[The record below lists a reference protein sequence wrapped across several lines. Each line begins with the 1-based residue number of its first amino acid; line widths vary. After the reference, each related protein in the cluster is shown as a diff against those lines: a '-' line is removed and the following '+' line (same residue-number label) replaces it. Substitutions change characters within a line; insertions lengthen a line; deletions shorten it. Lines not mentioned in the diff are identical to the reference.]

1 MSIKIFKKQIIYFLI
16 FLPLSIG
23 ITSCSQNKKLNSVSN
38 SKISS
43 DVIPSIDAVAALGQL
58 SPAGEIRQLAAPI
71 SQFGSSPRL
80 SELLVKEGDFV
91 KKGSVLAIFE
101 NRKKLIADLEK
112 KNNLINKNNLEISLK
127 EDQIKR
133 YQSALDESAYSF
145 VELSQRKDE
154 LLKLQKQKIINVSDK
169 KNIEIDLF
177 NSKLRSPIDG
187 FILSINTRV
196 GERANTDGILDIG
209 SSQKMEALI
218 EVYESDINRVFMS
231 QKVELISENGGFK
244 EILKGEVIRISPL
257 VKQRKVLSTD
267 PTGDA
272 DARVI
277 EVLVKLNDKS
287 IKLVRNYTGM
297 KVIAKFLPL

>member
-1 MSIKIFKKQIIYFLI
+1 MSKNKFKKLIFYFVI
-16 FLPLSIG
+16 FLPLSFG
-23 ITSCSQNKKLNSVSN
+23 VSSCSQDKKITSVSN
-38 SKISS
+38 SEINTN
-43 DVIPSIDAVAALGQL
+43 VIPSIDAVAALGQL

-71 SQFGSSPRL
+71 TQFGSSPRL
-80 SELLVKEGDFV
+80 SELLVNEGDFV
-91 KKGSVLAIFE
+91 KKGSVLAVFE

-112 KNNLINKNNLEISLK
+112 KINLIDKNDLEISLK
-127 EDQIKR
+127 KDQIKR
-133 YQSALDESAYSF
+133 YELAVEKSAYSLVQLF
-145 VELSQRKDE
+145 QRKDE

-196 GERANTDGILDIG
+196 GERAKNEGILDIG
-209 SSQKMEALI
+209 SSQNMEALI
-218 EVYESDINRVFMS
+218 EVYESDINRVFLS
-231 QKVELISENGGFK
+231 QNVELISENGGFNNT
-244 EILKGEVIRISPL
+244 LKGQVIRISPK

-272 DARVI
+272 DARII
-277 EVLVKLNDKS
+277 EVLVKLNDES

>member
-1 MSIKIFKKQIIYFLI
+1 MFINKFKKLIFYFLI
-16 FLPLSIG
+16 FFPLSIG
-23 ITSCSQNKKLNSVSN
+23 ISSCAQNKKLSSTSN
-38 SKISS
+38 TVFIS
-43 DVIPSIDAVAALGQL
+43 DIVPEIEAVAALGQL

-101 NRKKLIADLEK
+101 NGKKLLADLEK
-112 KNNLINKNNLEISLK
+112 KNNLINLNNLEISLK

-133 YQSALDESAYSF
+133 YELAVEKSAYSL
-145 VELSQRKDE
+145 VQLSQRKDE
-154 LLKLQKQKIINVSDK
+154 LLKLQKQKIINIGDK

-187 FILSINTRV
+187 YILSVNTRV
-196 GERANTDGILDIG
+196 GERPKNNGILDIG
-209 SSQKMEALI
+209 SSQNMEALI
-218 EVYESDINRVFMS
+218 EVYESDINRVFIS
-231 QKVELISENGGFK
+231 QNVELSSENGGFK
-244 EILKGEVIRISPL
+244 KILKGVVTRISPQ

-272 DARVI
+272 DARII
-277 EVLVKLNDKS
+277 EVLVKLDDES
-287 IKLVRNYTGM
+287 IKLVKNYTGM
-297 KVIAKFLPL
+297 KVIAKFLP